1 MPISV
6 RYEPEDDVKFLS
18 KVLRKNKSAAIRDL
32 LDTGRKM
39 KAIELYKKGNVSLGL
54 GARIAKMTI
63 SEFLDLLKEYNVKL
77 NINVEDA
84 KMALEY
90 ARKRL

>member
-6 RYEPEDDVKFLS
+6 RYEPKDDVEFLS
-18 KVLRKNKSAAIRDL
+18 RVLKKNKSEAIRDL

-54 GARIAKMTI
+54 GARIAKMSI
-63 SEFLDLLKEYNVKL
+63 SEFLELLKEYNVKL
-77 NINVEDA
+77 NIDIEDA
-84 KMALEY
+84 RMALEY
-90 ARKRL
+90 ARKKL